1 MKRPFGL
8 ILTAIVLGFI
18 ALSQLG
24 TAALMT
30 VTGFIGR
37 NGIHNARP
45 GAPALPASFLFY
57 FGILFS
63 MVMALLATW
72 AILTLVGLLR
82 LSNAARISVLVIGG
96 CLAGFGGLSALA
108 SIGAMFMHLPTTS
121 PQAAHMQTVVFGIV
135 GFFYA
140 LVAATGVWWLIY
152 FSRASV
158 RALFVRP
165 AFAAYGYPLDATL
178 PVPPLQKPGR
188 FSNVPV
194 LIVILA
200 CLILVSALS
209 CAMLALL
216 PFPAFL
222 FGVIFSGFASHIIYL
237 AMAIVTALIGYGL
250 LRLDSRAR
258 IATIFVLC
266 LGPINSV
273 SLLLPSGRAQFNLYN
288 QKVME
293 MFQFP
298 GMRPTPMPD
307 FGYSYVVMSSVL
319 VVIFNAAL
327 FWILYRYRGDF
338 HRTPPPP
345 ALS

>member
-1 MKRPFGL
+1 MHGWLRR
-8 ILTAIVLGFI
+8 
-18 ALSQLG
+18 ALRSCKHWRDVHASAHY
-24 TAALMT
+24 AAW
-30 VTGFIGR
+30 
-37 NGIHNARP
+37 A
-45 GAPALPASFLFY
+45 GAPAKHLSSAS
-57 FGILFS
+57 S
-63 MVMALLATW
+63 ASSTLLST
-72 AILTLVGLLR
+72 
-82 LSNAARISVLVIGG
+82 
-96 CLAGFGGLSALA
+96 
-108 SIGAMFMHLPTTS
+108 
-121 PQAAHMQTVVFGIV
+121 
-135 GFFYA
+135 
-140 LVAATGVWWLIY
+140 ATGVWWLIY

-178 PVPPLQKPGR
+178 PVPPLQKSGR

-200 CLILVSALS
+200 CLLLVSALS
-209 CAMLALL
+209 CAILALT
-216 PFPAFL
+216 PFPAFF

-237 AMAIVTALIGYGL
+237 TMAIFTALIGYGL

-293 MFQFP
+293 MFRFR
-298 GMRPTPMPD
+298 GMPPTPMPD
-307 FGYSYVVMSSVL
+307 FGYSYVVMSSVM

-338 HRTPPPP
+338 QRTPPPP
-345 ALS
+345 LWAKRPAPAAHAAAETSLRARPPCHPRSSTPRR

>member
-37 NGIHNARP
+37 NGIHSARP
-45 GAPALPASFLFY
+45 GAPALPGSFLFY
-57 FGILFS
+57 FGIVFS
-63 MVMALLATW
+63 IFMALLATW

-96 CLAGFGGLSALA
+96 CLAGFGGLSFLA
-108 SIGAMFMHLPTTS
+108 SIVAMFMHLPTTS

-140 LVAATGVWWLIY
+140 LMAATGVWWLIY
-152 FSRASV
+152 FNRASV
-158 RALFVRP
+158 RALFIRP
-165 AFAAYGYPLDATL
+165 AFAAYSYDPTL
-178 PVPPLQKPGR
+178 PAVPLQKPGR

-200 CLILVSALS
+200 CLILVSAVS
-209 CAMLALL
+209 CALLALL
-216 PFPAFL
+216 PFPAFF
-222 FGVIFSGFASHIIYL
+222 FGVIFSGFASHIVYL
-237 AMAIVTALIGYGL
+237 TMAIFTALIGYGL

-293 MFQFP
+293 MFRFG
-298 GMRPTPMPD
+298 GMPSTPMPD